1 MIVPCWITNSD
12 VKTDLFF
19 SHVIKAADNWN
30 KKIWTCSWTIS
41 NPDLTGA
48 WPQTPRLL
56 WSVGELDYK
65 MMLLIYSKSGG
76 IYEKGQEKIKGV
88 IESRGL

>member
-1 MIVPCWITNSD
+1 MMLDNLEPRSHGCLT
-12 VKTDLFF
+12 TDSPAPLDRGYNMM
-19 SHVIKAADNWN
+19 S
-30 KKIWTCSWTIS
+30 
-41 NPDLTGA
+41 
-48 WPQTPRLL
+48 RLQY
-56 WSVGELDYK
+56 GGYN